1 MGNAMRA
8 GRRGGF
14 AAMLIVA
21 VSLPALARAQSGPAD
36 AEDALEIPLHPST
49 STTVQLPDKIVDA
62 RIRHRGEFL
71 FEAVGQNL
79 AVRPRPGTPA
89 GTEAVI
95 EVETRTLRRRFRLRV
110 VERPED
116 AVRKIELPAAAA
128 AGPGGT
134 GRDALP
140 VEPSAPE
147 PAARAPASAPPPPTP
162 VVLQPQAGN
171 EPAPEPARE
180 SAEPVTER
188 AVTAAAASPTF
199 DLSVHAL
206 VSLGVTSLDVPGY
219 KPITARQPHGA
230 LGLRLTLAPHDTWW
244 ALEANVSGER
254 LAGSM
259 VFDKGNLSEFA
270 MSGRWLRAELGMRVQ
285 VGTRWMPMAYAGLGM
300 QAHLRTTGE
309 ELNGRL
315 KTVETMEPG
324 AVLALGMG
332 LQYRAGDV
340 LLGLE
345 FQVRHGAPDDYL
357 SMAALWTVGRF
368 LDQGD

>member
-1 MGNAMRA
+1 MGHAMRA
-8 GRRGGF
+8 GRRGCC

-21 VSLPALARAQSGPAD
+21 VSLPTPARSQAGPAD
-36 AEDALEIPLHPST
+36 TEEALMIPLHPST
-49 STTVQLPDKIVDA
+49 PTTVQLPDEILDA

-71 FEAVGQNL
+71 FEAVGQSLN
-79 AVRPRPGTPA
+79 VRPRPGTPA
-89 GTEAVI
+89 GTEALV
-95 EVETRTLRRRFRLRV
+95 EVETRTERRKFRLRV
-110 VERPED
+110 VARPED
-116 AVRKIELPAAAA
+116 AVRKIELPAAKTVERTAEA
-128 AGPGGT
+128 QQEAP
-134 GRDALP
+134 P
-140 VEPSAPE
+140 VVPAEPE
-147 PAARAPASAPPPPTP
+147 PAASTPATAPAAPALEPR
-162 VVLQPQAGN
+162 AAS

-180 SAEPVTER
+180 SAEPVTRR
-188 AVTAAAASPTF
+188 APATAASRAF
-199 DLSVHAL
+199 DLSVHAV
-206 VSLGVTSLDVPGY
+206 VSLGFTALDVRGY

-244 ALEANVSGER
+244 ALEASVSGER

-259 VFDKGNLSEFA
+259 VFDKGNFSELA
-270 MSGRWLRAELGMRVQ
+270 ISGQWLRAELGMRVQ

-309 ELNGRL
+309 ELSGRL
-315 KTVETMEPG
+315 MTVETMEPG

-345 FQVRHGAPDDYL
+345 FQVRHGGPDDYL